1 MNIYDKNVIV
11 EHLKKTVL
19 GEEICYYCNR
29 FINHLGTL
37 FQIDYYRI
45 TTRTYDGRIERS
57 CLVHESCFKENVQ
70 ISLGKHELFIPAKI
84 LDLSS
89 FAR

>member
-1 MNIYDKNVIV
+1 MGAYKNNTKV
-11 EHLKKTVL
+11 EHLRRPVL
-19 GEEICYYCNR
+19 GEEICYSCNG
-29 FINHLGTL
+29 FINHLRTL
-37 FQIDYYRI
+37 FPIDYYRI

-70 ISLGKHELFIPAKI
+70 RSLGKHELFITAKI